1 MSLLSLIKE
10 EIKNIYLEQLEQ
22 FRKNK
27 YIETSKIE
35 DNNHMLLFYVKNQ
48 EKFENIVNEEIENFT
63 CKIIIDY
70 IMNNYSD
77 KFNKII
83 SLIVENNIQ
92 NSKAKIIND
101 MQKEIE
107 NGSVFKELFKEK
119 KKLQNNYFKK
129 KY

>member
-1 MSLLSLIKE
+1 
-10 EIKNIYLEQLEQ
+10 
-22 FRKNK
+22 
-27 YIETSKIE
+27 
-35 DNNHMLLFYVKNQ
+35 MLLFYVKNQ
-48 EKFENIVNEEIENFT
+48 EKFENNENEEIENFT

-92 NSKAKIIND
+92 NSKEKIIND

-119 KKLQNNYFKK
+119 KKYQNNYFKK